1 MDGKIHTSWKF
12 SEKRKEKR
20 GRGGGSQGWGRRKGG
35 EGEELCGWE
44 IMRQSRLPLVTLIQS
59 TPFK

>member
-1 MDGKIHTSWKF
+1 
-12 SEKRKEKR
+12 
-20 GRGGGSQGWGRRKGG
+20 
-35 EGEELCGWE
+35 LCGWE